1 MSSNRAV
8 SGVSESSWRAL
19 PPLVVR
25 MGVAAAAHPGDV
37 LMVSELFRLCRDLV
51 DILSHQPG

>member
-1 MSSNRAV
+1 
-8 SGVSESSWRAL
+8 
-19 PPLVVR
+19 